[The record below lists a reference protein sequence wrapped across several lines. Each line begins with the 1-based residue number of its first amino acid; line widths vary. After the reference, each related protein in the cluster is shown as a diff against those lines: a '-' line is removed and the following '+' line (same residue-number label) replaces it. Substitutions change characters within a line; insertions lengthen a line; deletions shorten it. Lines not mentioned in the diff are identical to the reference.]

1 MLDTTSIAKRRV
13 ARERNEIARALG
25 RVVEPIVDLCL
36 ETGLSSPEME
46 TIVRAVFVQRA
57 IRQLPPIR
65 RRGKPASD
73 VRVGLAVGLH
83 RNEVRKIRSAH
94 DYAGMAKRQR
104 RHRMGRLI
112 GGWTSD
118 PKFTTS
124 GGQPRDLPLSSVDGS
139 PTFEDLARA
148 YLPGIS
154 AGSALRELRRHSL
167 IQILPDEIIRLRRLM
182 SGPVGMSAESIEDA
196 CRILQKLA
204 ATVLNNLRNT
214 DSHRLY
220 IETKEVYVRSE
231 RLPVVRAVMGR
242 RAKTFVQ
249 ALDKELRVESTRR
262 RGTGKKRIGISVVG
276 SEAD

>member
-1 MLDTTSIAKRRV
+1 
-13 ARERNEIARALG
+13 
-25 RVVEPIVDLCL
+25 
-36 ETGLSSPEME
+36 
-46 TIVRAVFVQRA
+46 
-57 IRQLPPIR
+57 
-65 RRGKPASD
+65 
-73 VRVGLAVGLH
+73 
-83 RNEVRKIRSAH
+83 
-94 DYAGMAKRQR
+94 
-104 RHRMGRLI
+104 
-112 GGWTSD
+112 
-118 PKFTTS
+118 
-124 GGQPRDLPLSSVDGS
+124 
-139 PTFEDLARA
+139 
-148 YLPGIS
+148 
-154 AGSALRELRRHSL
+154 
-167 IQILPDEIIRLRRLM
+167 
-182 SGPVGMSAESIEDA
+182 MSAESIEDA